1 MIELL
6 FKPKNVERRP
16 WHMFF
21 VGLLYSVVSIAL
33 VSLVFANDSILSDF
47 GGILVVTFTVIC
59 SMPFMY
65 YLIKLEEGKD
75 IEITRS
81 GKLLKEHNKAIT
93 AMMWLFMGFVI
104 GFSLGYILM
113 DGDPLPDY
121 RDVNFNAQV
130 EVFCAINS
138 PSAFDSCTAEHGVS
152 ITANATSRAGYM
164 LNIFA
169 NNVYVLMFTLIFSL
183 AFGAG
188 AIFILVWNASVIAVA
203 IGSFT
208 NGSLSQLPLALARYM
223 IHGIPEIAAYFIA
236 ALAGGIISVAVIRK
250 DLQGHGRW
258 KILED
263 AILLIILAIVI
274 LFFSAIIEVYVSHQL
289 F

>member
-6 FKPKNVERRP
+6 FKPNNVEREP

-21 VGLLYSVVSIAL
+21 IGLLYSIVALAL
-33 VSLVFANDSILSDF
+33 VSLVFANDTVLSEF

-59 SMPFMY
+59 AMPFMY
-65 YLIKLEEGKD
+65 HLIKLEEGKD
-75 IEITRS
+75 IEITKS
-81 GKLLKEHNKAIT
+81 GKLLKEHSKALK
-93 AMMWLFMGFVI
+93 AMMWLFMGLVI
-104 GFSLGYILM
+104 GFSLGYILV
-113 DGDPLPDY
+113 PSHV
-121 RDVNFNAQV
+121 DVNFNAQIR
-130 EVFCAINS
+130 VFCAINS
-138 PSAFDSCTAEHGVS
+138 QGGYDECVAQKGLSS
-152 ITANATSRAGYM
+152 ITGNATKITYL

-169 NNVYVLMFTLIFSL
+169 NNVYVLMFTLLFSL

-203 IGSFT
+203 IGVFT
-208 NGSLSQLPLALARYM
+208 KGVLSQLPLALARYM

-236 ALAGGIISVAVIRK
+236 ALAGGIVSVAVIRK
-250 DLQGHGRW
+250 DLQGQGRW

-263 AILLIILAIVI
+263 ALLLIIIAVI
-274 LFFSAIIEVYVSHQL
+274 ILLFSAIIEVYVSHAL

>member
-6 FKPKNVERRP
+6 FRPNNVERKP

-21 VGLLYSVVSIAL
+21 IGLLYSIVSIAL
-33 VSLVFANDSILSDF
+33 VSLVFANDTILADF

-75 IEITRS
+75 VEITKS
-81 GKLLKEHNKAIT
+81 GKLLKEHSKAIT
-93 AMMWLFMGFVI
+93 AMMWLFMGLVI
-104 GFSLGYILM
+104 GFSLGYIL
-113 DGDPLPDY
+113 LPNHVE
-121 RDVNFNAQV
+121 VNFNAQV
-130 EVFCAINS
+130 EVFCAINN
-138 PSAFDSCTAEHGVS
+138 PSNFDSCISEHGLS
-152 ITANATSRAGYM
+152 ITGNAASRGNYM

-203 IGSFT
+203 IGAFT
-208 NGSLSQLPLALARYM
+208 KGVLSQLPLALARYM

-236 ALAGGIISVAVIRK
+236 ALAGGIISVAVIRR
-250 DLQGHGRW
+250 DLQGQGRW

-263 AILLIILAIVI
+263 AILLVILAIVI
-274 LFFSAIIEVYVSHQL
+274 LFFSAIIEVYISHAL